1 MHELSI
7 ASGIL
12 EIVGDYVPA
21 DQRSAVKAVHVRVG
35 ALSGVVAE
43 SLEFS
48 FAAITAGTPL
58 QHAALVIHRVPVR
71 IRCNGCQHEFETDV
85 PLFLCPKCDS
95 GETVMLTGNELQ
107 VVEIELEDQPAE
119 AS

>member
-7 ASGIL
+7 ANSIL
-12 EIVGDYVPA
+12 DIVGEYVPVDRRA
-21 DQRSAVKAVHVRVG
+21 AVKAVHVRVG

-58 QHAALVIHRVPVR
+58 QNAALVIDRVPVR
-71 IRCNGCQHEFETDV
+71 IRCTSCNHEFETDS
-85 PLFLCPKCDS
+85 PFFLCPKCDGS
-95 GETVMLTGNELQ
+95 ETIMLTGNELH

-119 AS
+119 SS

>member
-7 ASGIL
+7 ATSIL
-12 EIVGDYVPA
+12 DIVREAVPTS
-21 DQRSAVKAVHVRVG
+21 QHTAVRGVRVRVG
-35 ALSGVVAE
+35 ALSGVVPE
-43 SLEFS
+43 SLDFS

-58 QHAALVIHRVPVR
+58 QWSSLVIEKVAVR
-71 IRCNGCQHEFETDV
+71 CRCNACGHEFSSEVPIFVCPACNSYET
-85 PLFLCPKCDS
+85 
-95 GETVMLTGNELQ
+95 TMLQGNELQ